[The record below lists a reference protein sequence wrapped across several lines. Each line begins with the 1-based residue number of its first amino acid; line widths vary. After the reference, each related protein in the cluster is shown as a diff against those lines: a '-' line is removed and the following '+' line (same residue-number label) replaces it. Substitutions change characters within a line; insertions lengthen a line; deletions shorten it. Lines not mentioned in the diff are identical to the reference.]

1 MKYIITLL
9 LFLIVNTAMTQ
20 NAELNIAG
28 SIFNSPTDTLYIS
41 QVFEQ
46 GKYKTYDTILLDEKG
61 NFNSKIILPK
71 EDYYIAKLGDS
82 EIHLVIREKNDI
94 KIYGDGRK
102 LNEFCNIL
110 GSDESNSMNKF
121 HKVIKRWQAKNDS
134 VMLVISQDKEKEKE
148 INDYMT
154 KEFSKFQNEL
164 RSFIGSNQNSAALV
178 MALGSISMEK
188 NTDSYESIINQIN
201 KAFPNGYTVKQL
213 VKQFQE
219 FKIKLEASKPLA
231 IGKIAPDFEE
241 LMLDQKTTMKLS
253 DLRGQVV
260 LIDFWASW
268 CGPCRRENP
277 NVVKTYEKYK
287 KDGFTIMSVSL
298 DKDLK
303 KWKQAI
309 ELDNLSWPNHVSDL
323 GGWQSKV
330 SRLYQVGSVPFTV
343 LIDQEGKILKTN
355 LRGPALEFELEQ
367 ILKKMTQQ
375 RAKIDRKTY

>member
-1 MKYIITLL
+1 MKFINT
-9 LFLIVNTAMTQ
+9 LFLILFIIPAIAQ
-20 NAELNIAG
+20 KAELNISG

-46 GKYKTYDTILLDEKG
+46 GKYKVYDTVLLDEKG
-61 NFNSKIILPK
+61 NFNAKVSLPK
-71 EDYYIAKLGDS
+71 EDYYIAQLGVS
-82 EIHLVIREKNDI
+82 EIHLVVRKTNEI
-94 KIYGDGRK
+94 KIYGDGSK

-110 GSDESNSMNKF
+110 GSEESNSMNKF
-121 HKVIKRWQAKNDS
+121 DKIIKKWQAKNDS
-134 VMLVISQDKEKEKE
+134 AMLVISENKEKEKE
-148 INDYMT
+148 INEYMA
-154 KEFSKFQNEL
+154 KEYNRFQNQL
-164 RSFIGSNQNSAALV
+164 RSFVGSNQNSAALV
-178 MALGSISMEK
+178 MALGSVNIEK
-188 NTDSYESIINQIN
+188 DTDTYETIINQIN
-201 KAFPNGYTVKQL
+201 KSFPNSYTVKQL
-213 VKQFQE
+213 VNQFEQYKLKQE
-219 FKIKLEASKPLA
+219 EAKPLA

-241 LMLDQKTTMKLS
+241 LALDRKRKIKLS

-298 DKDLK
+298 DKDLN

-309 ELDNLSWPNHVSDL
+309 KMDNLTWPNHVSDL

-343 LIDQEGKILKTN
+343 LIDKKGKIIKTN
-355 LRGPALEFELEQ
+355 LRGAALDNELEK
-367 ILKKMTQQ
+367 LFGH
-375 RAKIDRKTY
+375 

>member
-1 MKYIITLL
+1 MKYTITLF
-9 LFLIVNTAMTQ
+9 LFLIVNTAVAQ

-82 EIHLVIREKNDI
+82 EIHLVIRENNDI

-121 HKVIKRWQAKNDS
+121 DKVIKRWQAKNDS

-201 KAFPNGYTVKQL
+201 KAFPNGSTVKQL

-219 FKIKLEASKPLA
+219 FKVKLEASKPLA

-253 DLRGQVV
+253 DLRGQIV

-343 LIDQEGKILKTN
+343 LIDQEGKIIKTN
-355 LRGPALEFELEQ
+355 LRGPALESELE
-367 ILKKMTQQ
+367 
-375 RAKIDRKTY
+375 KIFGH

>member
-121 HKVIKRWQAKNDS
+121 DKVIKRWQAKNDS

-219 FKIKLEASKPLA
+219 FKVKLEASKPLA

-367 ILKKMTQQ
+367 IFGH
-375 RAKIDRKTY
+375 